1 MTLQEIKEVAKQR
14 GLAVGKMKK
23 GEIVRAIQEA
33 EGNATCFDTGKSEE
47 CGQSDCLWLRA
58 CQ

>member
-1 MTLQEIKEVAKQR
+1 MTLQEIREVAKQR
-14 GLAVGKMKK
+14 GLSVGKMKK

-33 EGNATCFDTGKSEE
+33 EGNAACFDTGKSAE

>member
-14 GLAVGKMKK
+14 GVALGKMKK
-23 GEIVRAIQEA
+23 AEIVRAIQEA
-33 EGNATCFDTGKSEE
+33 EGNAACFETGKSAD
-47 CGQSDCLWLRA
+47 CGQSNCLWLQA

>member
-33 EGNATCFDTGKSEE
+33 EGNDACFDTGKSLE
-47 CGQSDCLWLRA
+47 CGQSECLWLRV